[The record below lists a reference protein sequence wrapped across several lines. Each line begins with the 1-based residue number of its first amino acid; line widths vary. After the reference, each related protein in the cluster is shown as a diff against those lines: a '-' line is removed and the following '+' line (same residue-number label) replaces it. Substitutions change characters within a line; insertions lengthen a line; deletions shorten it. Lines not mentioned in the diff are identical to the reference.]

1 MIPQTMTHKILA
13 RAAGR
18 DHVVAGEIV
27 EVGIDMAFTHDPVCE
42 GLRREFRDAF
52 GPDAR
57 DAILAGAAAALP
69 GGRVG
74 RADEVGEAIAFLLGN
89 GFMNG
94 EILHIDGG
102 GRLV

>member
-1 MIPQTMTHKILA
+1 MTDLPI
-13 RAAGR
+13 RVN
-18 DHVVAGEIV
+18 VVAPGFV
-27 EVGIDMAFTHDPVCE
+27 ETPLYDV
-42 GLRREFRDAF
+42 F

-57 DAILAGAAAALP
+57 GTILAGAAAALP

-74 RADEVGEAIAFLLGN
+74 RVDEVGDAIAFLLGN